1 MRNREV
7 EREDKNKNSVIHAK
21 NLLFGGLF
29 SELDYVLS
37 ARGVTLLGP
46 SCVWGVAFGTQHWA
60 TWSNGYQ
67 RTFKLTKPLKLN
79 SNNHDN
85 D

>member
-7 EREDKNKNSVIHAK
+7 EREDKNKNSDIHAK

-37 ARGVTLLGP
+37 ARGVTLLGL
-46 SCVWGVAFGTQHWA
+46 SCV
-60 TWSNGYQ
+60 
-67 RTFKLTKPLKLN
+67 
-79 SNNHDN
+79 
-85 D
+85 